1 MGSANTHH
9 AVNRDRI
16 GMTGRWASLLEAAVR
31 LAHNTDRDDGPEQSK
46 QAPTCENPPA
56 QTPLLFAGGLLGG
69 LLILMSLRSNLGGGH
84 DLRRGRGGR
93 LGGGIVGIIG
103 AEAIARGSRAARR
116 GGG

>member
-16 GMTGRWASLLEAAVR
+16 GMTGRGIGLLEAAVR

-46 QAPTCENPPA
+46 QAPACEDPST
-56 QTPLLFAGGLLGG
+56 QTPFLFAGGLLGG

-93 LGGGIVGIIG
+93 LGGRIIGIIG
-103 AEAIARGSRAARR
+103 AGATACGSRTA
-116 GGG
+116 